1 HRPRRLSGLPRAAA
15 ARGRRAAAAARTG
28 LAPPRLRRCRLRR
41 TGAPSRHGHGVHRLG
56 RAPQRRRPHRRL
68 RLCAADALAR
78 ARGQRLSGGR
88 ARGLGRACAHLG
100 AGRDARRPA
109 AARPTRGRGGAARR
123 VRFLHQRSQ
132 GTQSRGRGRA
142 AAPARR
148 APGVTQGRRHWI
160 RAPACAYPAPRRCA
174 VQPMPPWSPA
184 MTSRR
189 RFIASVSLAA
199 TGAALAPLAA
209 CSQDRPDPL
218 PGRPREK
225 PVGAIAGIAPLAG
238 ELVMRTIPAS
248 GESIPAIGV
257 GTSGSYE
264 VPLDSP
270 GFDALREVARIF
282 FAGGGRLLD
291 TSPNYSNA
299 EDVVGALLEQG
310 GWRERCFLATKLAA
324 DSREA
329 LEAQW
334 AASLRRLRT
343 DHVELLQVHNLR
355 NMAEAMPYARELK
368 DAGK

>member
-1 HRPRRLSGLPRAAA
+1 
-15 ARGRRAAAAARTG
+15 
-28 LAPPRLRRCRLRR
+28 
-41 TGAPSRHGHGVHRLG
+41 
-56 RAPQRRRPHRRL
+56 
-68 RLCAADALAR
+68 
-78 ARGQRLSGGR
+78 
-88 ARGLGRACAHLG
+88 
-100 AGRDARRPA
+100 
-109 AARPTRGRGGAARR
+109 
-123 VRFLHQRSQ
+123 
-132 GTQSRGRGRA
+132 
-142 AAPARR
+142 
-148 APGVTQGRRHWI
+148 
-160 RAPACAYPAPRRCA
+160 
-174 VQPMPPWSPA
+174 

-199 TGAALAPLAA
+199 TGVALAPLAA

-282 FAGGGRLLD
+282 FEGGGRLLD

-368 DAGK
+368 DAGKVKYVGITHYLESGHAETARLMRAEKPDFVQINYSVNAPQAARTIFPLAQELGIAVIVNRAFDDGRLFAAVRDRELPGWAADVGVTSWAQMFLKFAISHPAVTAVIPATGKPERQADNLRGGIGPLLDDAQQAELVAMFA

>member
-1 HRPRRLSGLPRAAA
+1 
-15 ARGRRAAAAARTG
+15 
-28 LAPPRLRRCRLRR
+28 
-41 TGAPSRHGHGVHRLG
+41 
-56 RAPQRRRPHRRL
+56 
-68 RLCAADALAR
+68 
-78 ARGQRLSGGR
+78 
-88 ARGLGRACAHLG
+88 
-100 AGRDARRPA
+100 
-109 AARPTRGRGGAARR
+109 
-123 VRFLHQRSQ
+123 
-132 GTQSRGRGRA
+132 
-142 AAPARR
+142 
-148 APGVTQGRRHWI
+148 
-160 RAPACAYPAPRRCA
+160 
-174 VQPMPPWSPA
+174 

-199 TGAALAPLAA
+199 TGVALAPLAA

-238 ELVMRTIPAS
+238 GLVMRTIPAS

-282 FAGGGRLLD
+282 FEGGGRLLD

-368 DAGK
+368 DAGKVKYVGITHYLESGHAETARLMRAEKPDFVQINYSVNAPQAARTIFPLAQELGIAVIVNRAFDDGRLFAAVRDRELPGWAADVGVTSWAQMFLKFAISHPAVTAVIPATGKPERQADNLRGGIGPLLDDAQQAELVAMFA